1 MIDQNKIQEI
11 IENFNDNTLSLYLRV
26 DPADIENQAQTP
38 AWNIW
43 LKNALSEL
51 ESELD
56 DSQKPTWENIISRVD
71 NHFNVY
77 QPNGRTFVLFM
88 DADHEFIQELP
99 FTMRNRKHFGK
110 PHVAPLLWAMD
121 EYEQYL
127 IVMVDKQKAIFRKAY
142 LGNLQTES
150 EMTIDL
156 EYDWGE
162 KTLMPASGGDG
173 QALRQGNNREAFE
186 DMIEAHQDR
195 FYGSVADEIK
205 KLLGGDQPMRL
216 ILGGNERAANVV
228 ESKLH
233 SSVSDQLVSVMS
245 IPMDAND
252 KEIMDRIWQ
261 TAYNYERNNEFDLV
275 EEITSMAHA
284 NGRGVLGRDDLETAM
299 ERQQVEQIIMPYN
312 LLHDDPDYA
321 QKLTLWSLEHNRSM
335 EFVHG
340 QAAAKIEQA
349 GGIAARLF
357 YSLETA

>member
-1 MIDQNKIQEI
+1 MINQNKVHEI
-11 IENFNDNTLSLYLRV
+11 VNNFNDNTLTLYLSV
-26 DPADIENQAQTP
+26 DPAYIENQSQTP

-43 LKNALSEL
+43 LKNAIKDI
-51 ESELD
+51 ESSLD
-56 DSQKPTWENIISRVD
+56 DHQQPAWKQIINRLD
-71 NHFNVY
+71 EHFNMY
-77 QPNGRTFVLFM
+77 QPNGRTLVIFM
-88 DADHEFIQELP
+88 DEDHKYIQELP
-99 FTMRNRKHFGK
+99 LTMQNRKHFGK

-127 IVMVDKQKAIFRKAY
+127 IVMIDKEKAAFRKAY

-195 FYGSVADEIK
+195 FYQSVADEVQDLLK
-205 KLLGGDQPMRL
+205 KQPMRL
-216 ILGGNERAANVV
+216 ILGGNERSANVV

-233 SSVSDQLVSVMS
+233 SSVSTHLVSILS

-252 KEIMDRIWQ
+252 KQVMDRIWQ
-261 TAYNYERNNEFDLV
+261 TAYNYERNFDFDIV
-275 EEITSMAHA
+275 EEVTSMAHA
-284 NGRGVLGRDDLETAM
+284 NGRGVLGREDLETAM

-312 LLHDDPDYA
+312 LLQDDPDYA
-321 QKLTLWSLEHNRSM
+321 QELTLWSLENNRSI

-340 QAAAKIEQA
+340 QAATKIENA